1 MRTLLFIT
9 LLIATSMQAQ
19 TVFKFSTNAQL
30 NNWYVVND
38 GVMGGRSMGSIKQN
52 QQGYG
57 VFAGS
62 ISLENNGGFSSVRY
76 RLAEPMNIEGA
87 TKVVLKIKADG
98 KNYQFRLTDQIR
110 NRYSYITTFS
120 TNGTWQEI
128 VIPLNSFTPSFRGRP
143 LNLPNF
149 NADIL
154 EEITFLIANK
164 KAEDFELL
172 IDSITLK

>member
-1 MRTLLFIT
+1 MTI
-9 LLIATSMQAQ
+9 IQGHNI
-19 TVFKFSTNAQL
+19 VFKFHEHCDLAQ
-30 NNWYVVND
+30 WGVVD
-38 GVMGGRSMGSIKQN
+38 DVVMGGKSDGNLSLDKEGN
-52 QQGYG
+52 G
-57 VFAGS
+57 VFKGHVS
-62 ISLENNGGFSSVRY
+62 IENNGGFSSVRY
-76 RLAEPMNIEGA
+76 RLAKPMNIEGV

-120 TNGTWQEI
+120 TNGVWQEI